1 MPTEVLY
8 RKWRPQRFADVSGQ
22 TVVTRTLINALT
34 THKVSHAYLFSG
46 PRGTGKTTTARLLA
60 KAINCE
66 KNAADAKKSPGEP
79 CNACASCKAFGA
91 GSALDLV
98 ELDGASNRGID
109 DIRDLRDNANYMPMG
124 GAAAHKVYLIDEVHM
139 LTEPAF
145 NALLKILEEPPE
157 HIIFILATTDTHKV
171 PATIVSRC
179 QRHEFKRIPLSAM
192 ADRLA
197 HIASQEGMDVPREG
211 LEVIARSAT
220 GSLRDAINLLEQICD
235 SYGKQAS
242 LEAVREGLGLIA
254 DERAAQLALQAL
266 GGDFAGGLATIGAV
280 RDDGLDLRQFQKEVV
295 LRLRELL
302 LVLSGAETE
311 GQWTP
316 EQVAEMRASIEGVAH
331 EKLVRALRAFGLAD
345 LRADPLSPL
354 PLELA
359 LADAT
364 MAPAALDPRRVPGA
378 GCASDVPPG
387 CRHPRARN
395 RRWSQRPAAPAARVA
410 APPPAPVDRVPA
422 DLRKDLSKASAEDIA
437 RMLGSKAPVIP
448 PAPDEPEPRE
458 PAAPAAPTAPAAVT
472 NGNVGEP
479 HHTIEPLPGV
489 GESDGGAD
497 LSTVVSR
504 LRQLARPRSVK
515 LDALLNGSC
524 EAVSWQD
531 GVLTLGFFEDKFHKK
546 GVEEAANR
554 RIYEELAAADPRG
567 AGVDPMYHC
576 AETGAGDEQEPAGA
590 ARSRDAWRED
600 REREAGVLTMAMNR
614 DMMAKI
620 AQMGAQ
626 LQKAQA
632 DLAEKRVE
640 GRRAAARC
648 ILCSPAA

>member
-109 DIRDLRDNANYMPMG
+109 DIRELRDNANYMPMG

-197 HIASQEGMDVPREG
+197 YIASQEGMDVPREG

-254 DERAAQLALQAL
+254 DERAAQLALHAL

-302 LVLSGAETE
+302 LVQSGAETE
-311 GQWTP
+311 WQWTP
-316 EQVAEMRASIEGVAH
+316 EQVAEMRASIDGVPH

-364 MAPAALDPRRVPGA
+364 MAPAAPTRAEAPAQDARPMARPA
-378 GCASDVPPG
+378 AQPP
-387 CRHPRARN
+387 ARPQPAAQ
-395 RRWSQRPAAPAARVA
+395 QRPAAPAARA
-410 APPPAPVDRVPA
+410 SAPPPAPVDRVPA

-448 PAPDEPEPRE
+448 PAPDEPEPQE
-458 PAAPAAPTAPAAVT
+458 TPVAPAAPTAPTAVT

-489 GESDGGAD
+489 GQADGGAD

-546 GVEEAANR
+546 GVEEAATR
-554 RIYEELAAADPRG
+554 RIYEELAAEILG
-567 AGVDPMYHC
+567 APVSIRCIIAPKPARAMSKSPLVQH
-576 AETGAGDEQEPAGA
+576 AVETHG
-590 ARSRDAWRED
+590 
-600 REREAGVLTMAMNR
+600 
-614 DMMAKI
+614 AKI
-620 AQMGAQ
+620 VS
-626 LQKAQA
+626 
-632 DLAEKRVE
+632 EKQE
-640 GRRAAARC
+640 
-648 ILCSPAA
+648 S

>member
-1 MPTEVLY
+1 MPAEVLY
-8 RKWRPQRFADVSGQ
+8 RKWRPQSFADVAGQ
-22 TVVTRTLINALT
+22 AVVTRTLINALT
-34 THKVSHAYLFSG
+34 SNKVSHAYLFSG

-66 KNAADAKKSPGEP
+66 KNAADAKKRAGEP
-79 CNACASCKAFGA
+79 CNGCPSCKAFGE

-109 DIRDLRDNANYMPMG
+109 DIRDLRENANYMPMG

-157 HIIFILATTDTHKV
+157 HIVFILATTDTHKV

-179 QRHEFKRIPLSAM
+179 QRFEFKRIALSAM

-197 HIASQEGMDVPREG
+197 TIAAAEKIDVPREG
-211 LEVIARSAT
+211 LEMIARSAT

-235 SYGKQAS
+235 STGNQVP
-242 LEAVREGLGLIA
+242 LDAVREGLGLIA
-254 DERAAQLALQAL
+254 DDRSTYLALHAVH
-266 GGDFAGGLATIGAV
+266 GDFSAGLAVIGAV

-295 LRLRELL
+295 MRLRELL
-302 LVLSGAETE
+302 LLQSGVESD

-316 EQVAEMRASIEGVAH
+316 EQLAEMRGSIEGASPQ
-331 EKLVRALRAFGLAD
+331 KLVRALRAFGLAD

-364 MAPAALDPRRVPGA
+364 MAPAAPERAQPAPEARPMSRPA
-378 GCASDVPPG
+378 PAPP
-387 CRHPRARN
+387 PARAAAPPP
-395 RRWSQRPAAPAARVA
+395 QRPAAPPSARA
-410 APPPAPVDRVPA
+410 QDAVPA

-448 PAPDEPEPRE
+448 PAPDEPEPAVA
-458 PAAPAAPTAPAAVT
+458 PAAAPATPPAAAPAAT
-472 NGNVGEP
+472 NGNGATHSAP
-479 HHTIEPLPGV
+479 
-489 GESDGGAD
+489 SADGTD
-497 LSTVVSR
+497 LSSVVTQ

-531 GVLTLGFFEDKFHKK
+531 GILTLGFFEDKFHKK
-546 GVEEAANR
+546 GVEDSANR
-554 RIYEELAAADPRG
+554 HIYEELATQVLG
-567 AGVDPMYHC
+567 APV
-576 AETGAGDEQEPAGA
+576 
-590 ARSRDAWRED
+590 S
-600 REREAGVLTMAMNR
+600 
-614 DMMAKI
+614 I
-620 AQMGAQ
+620 
-626 LQKAQA
+626 
-632 DLAEKRVE
+632 
-640 GRRAAARC
+640 RC
-648 ILCSPAA
+648 IIAPKPARAMTKSPLVQHAVQTHGATIVSEDQES

>member
-22 TVVTRTLINALT
+22 TVVTRTLINALA

-79 CNACASCKAFGA
+79 CGVCASCKAFGE
-91 GSALDLV
+91 GSALDLI

-109 DIRDLRDNANYMPMG
+109 DIRELRENANYLPMG
-124 GAAAHKVYLIDEVHM
+124 GGTAHKVYLIDEVHM

-145 NALLKILEEPPE
+145 NALLKILEEPPP

-197 HIASQEGMDVPREG
+197 YIASQEEIDVPREG
-211 LEVIARSAT
+211 LELIARSAT

-254 DERAAQLALQAL
+254 DERASQLALQAL
-266 GGDFAGGLATIGAV
+266 RGDFGGGLATIGAV

-302 LVLSGAETE
+302 LVQSGAEAE

-316 EQVAEMRASIEGVAH
+316 EQVAAMRASIDGVPR

-364 MAPAALDPRRVPGA
+364 MTPAAPTRGESPA
-378 GCASDVPPG
+378 QE
-387 CRHPRARN
+387 ARPMA
-395 RRWSQRPAAPAARVA
+395 RPAMPTPARPQPAAQQRPAAPAARA
-410 APPPAPVDRVPA
+410 TAPPPAPVERVPA

-448 PAPDEPEPRE
+448 PASDEPEPGE
-458 PAAPAAPTAPAAVT
+458 APVSAAPASTANE
-472 NGNVGEP
+472 NGGTP
-479 HHTIEPLPGV
+479 HATVEPLPGV
-489 GESDGGAD
+489 GASGGGVD
-497 LSTVVSR
+497 LSTVVAQLQQLLRSR
-504 LRQLARPRSVK
+504 PQIGQKLAAYLS
-515 LDALLNGSC
+515 GSC

-531 GVLTLGFFEDKFHKK
+531 GVLTLGFFEGKAFHQ
-546 GVEEAANR
+546 GQVESGAQR
-554 RIYEELAAADPRG
+554 KIYEELAAQILG
-567 AGVDPMYHC
+567 APVSIRCIIAPKPARAMSKSPLVQH
-576 AETGAGDEQEPAGA
+576 AVETHG
-590 ARSRDAWRED
+590 
-600 REREAGVLTMAMNR
+600 
-614 DMMAKI
+614 AKI
-620 AQMGAQ
+620 VS
-626 LQKAQA
+626 
-632 DLAEKRVE
+632 EKQE
-640 GRRAAARC
+640 
-648 ILCSPAA
+648 S